1 MNLFLSEIEID
12 KGLSTYYV
20 SSYNKAGSVRMLMNA
35 RVHSKVYVL

>member
-20 SSYNKAGSVRMLMNA
+20 SSYNKAGSVEMLTNA
-35 RVHSKVYVL
+35 YLREQGFT